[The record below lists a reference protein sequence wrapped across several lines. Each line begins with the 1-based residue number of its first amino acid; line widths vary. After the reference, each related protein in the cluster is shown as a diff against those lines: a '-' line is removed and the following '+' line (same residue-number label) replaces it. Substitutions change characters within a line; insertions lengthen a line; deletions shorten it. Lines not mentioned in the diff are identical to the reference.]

1 MSNRHI
7 DAAWQV
13 RLSGRQKLVLLALAD
28 HACDECGLAWPGI
41 PRLAT
46 RTGIGAT
53 TLREDLQALTDAG
66 LLEIR
71 RYPRGG
77 RGRATEY
84 VVLGPLVPVAQ
95 TACPTCARNLAGSR
109 AAETHQAGDGF
120 RPAPASD
127 THHPGD
133 GNGSTKATTRVMG
146 NGVEN
151 GRVVHKLT
159 AAGPKTHHP
168 GGDQPSREPEPSARA
183 HAHARERQAVAAPP
197 RARSRPPTQPASVGD
212 TLRSLMPGLAV
223 SGALD
228 AIPVG
233 PAGAATPAG
242 KEESQGARQSGASA
256 GAQSCSRPGALDEAP
271 DSGETIAWAA
281 GVARREGSP

>member
-13 RLSGRQKLVLLALAD
+13 KLPGRQKLILLALAD

-41 PRLAT
+41 PRLAE

-53 TLREDLQALTDAG
+53 TLREDVQALTDAG
-66 LLEIR
+66 LIEIR

-84 VVLGPLVPVAQ
+84 VVLRAYVEVGQAPCAE
-95 TACPTCARNLAGSR
+95 CARKLAGPH
-109 AAETHQAGDGF
+109 AGETHRAGDGF
-120 RPAPASD
+120 RPARAAN

-133 GNGSTKATTRVMG
+133 EKGAAKPTTRVMG
-146 NGVEN
+146 SPVEN
-151 GRVVHKLT
+151 AGVIHIPT

-183 HAHARERQAVAAPP
+183 HARTRERQAVAAAPH
-197 RARSRPPTQPASVGD
+197 ARSRPPTQPASVGD
-212 TLRSLMPGLAV
+212 TLRSLMPGLTVRA
-223 SGALD
+223 ALD
-228 AIPVG
+228 AIPIG
-233 PAGAATPAG
+233 PAVAATPANR
-242 KEESQGARQSGASA
+242 EEPQGTRQRHA
-256 GAQSCSRPGALDEAP
+256 GAGGCRSPGSPAGRGE
-271 DSGETIAWAA
+271 SGEAMAWAA
-281 GVARREGSP
+281 GAPERERGT